1 MASYHMSAKIGKSG
15 TGAAHADYIEREGKY
30 ASKEKDD
37 LEHAESGNLPA
48 WAETSSEFW
57 CAADNYERANG
68 SVYREFEVAL
78 PRELSPE
85 QRLDLVREFVEREL
99 GNQHTYT
106 FAIHNPKAA
115 IDGGEQPHAH
125 IMFSER
131 KLDGIDRQSEQHF
144 KRYNAKT
151 PERGG
156 CQKAS
161 GGKTKDELTA
171 SLLQTRK
178 GWADLQNKHLTRHG
192 HAVQVTHLSLAAQG
206 IQREV
211 EPHLGPSRAKEYAQ
225 AVRNDRRVSKEQPAP
240 IVLLPKRSDDPRLKQ
255 PEAVSVDGILR
266 AYGYFKEALEKVAN
280 EQRAKEA
287 DEAKKLDA
295 AKQQAKDSEGFAGV
309 LVHQVQ
315 QLGKRPMLRNGD
327 WDKQNTALRAQFAEV
342 KQANQQAQERI
353 KESQKRLD
361 DLKVGNTLD
370 MRVKRAIE
378 SLDMPYTQK
387 TLDVIQLGAKITA
400 ERQQV
405 KAQDRPR
412 QQESKPDKDISRGR

>member
-48 WAETSSEFW
+48 WAETSSDYW
-57 CAADNYERANG
+57 KAADEYERANG
-68 SVYREFEVAL
+68 SVYRELVIAL
-78 PRELSPE
+78 PRELSPA
-85 QRLDLVREFVEREL
+85 QRLDLVREFVSEEI

-125 IMFSER
+125 VMYSER
-131 KLDGIDRQSEQHF
+131 KLDGIERPAEQHF

-171 SLLQTRK
+171 SLLQSRK
-178 GWADLQNKHLTRHG
+178 AWADLQNKHLTRHG

-211 EPHLGPSRAKEYAQ
+211 EPHLGPNRAKEYAQ
-225 AVRNDRRVSKEQPAP
+225 VVRNDRSAAKTPDFPKPVDVDA
-240 IVLLPKRSDDPRLKQ
+240 IV
-255 PEAVSVDGILR
+255 R
-266 AYGYFKEALEKVAN
+266 AYGYFKEALERVAK
-280 EQRAKEA
+280 EQRANETA
-287 DEAKKLDA
+287 ETQKLDA
-295 AKQQAKDSEGFAGV
+295 AKAQAKDSEGLGGV
-309 LVHQVQ
+309 LVHQIQ
-315 QLGKRPMLRNGD
+315 QLGKRPMLMSGK
-327 WDKQNTALRAQFAEV
+327 WDAQDKALRARFAEA
-342 KQANQQAQERI
+342 KQVNQQARERL

-361 DLKVGNTLD
+361 DLKASNTLD

-387 TLDVIQLGAKITA
+387 TLDVIQQGAKITQ
-400 ERQQV
+400 ERQQA
-405 KAQDRPR
+405 KAQEKAQLEALKPQKDVDIPR
-412 QQESKPDKDISRGR
+412 R

>member
-57 CAADNYERANG
+57 SAADKYERANG

-85 QRLDLVREFVEREL
+85 QRLDLVREFVEREI

-131 KLDGIDRQSEQHF
+131 KLDGIDRTAEQHF

-161 GGKTKDELTA
+161 GGKTKDELKA

-225 AVRNDRRVSKEQPAP
+225 AVRNDRSAAKTPDV
-240 IVLLPKRSDDPRLKQ
+240 PKPQ
-255 PEAVSVDGILR
+255 AVNVESVLR
-266 AYGYFKEALEKVAN
+266 AYGYIKGALEKVTA
-280 EQRAKEA
+280 EQKARETAETQ
-287 DEAKKLDA
+287 KLDA
-295 AKQQAKDSEGFAGV
+295 AKAQAKDSEGLGGV
-309 LVHQVQ
+309 LVHQIQ
-315 QLGKRPMLRNGD
+315 QLGKRPMLMSGK
-327 WDKQNTALRAQFAEV
+327 WDAQDKALRAQFAEA
-342 KQANQQAQERI
+342 KQANQQARERL

-361 DLKVGNTLD
+361 DLKAANTLD

-387 TLDVIQLGAKITA
+387 TLDVMQLGAKITQ
-400 ERQQV
+400 ERQQAQEQA
-405 KAQDRPR
+405 KAQEK
-412 QQESKPDKDISRGR
+412 QHQKAPDKAPSR